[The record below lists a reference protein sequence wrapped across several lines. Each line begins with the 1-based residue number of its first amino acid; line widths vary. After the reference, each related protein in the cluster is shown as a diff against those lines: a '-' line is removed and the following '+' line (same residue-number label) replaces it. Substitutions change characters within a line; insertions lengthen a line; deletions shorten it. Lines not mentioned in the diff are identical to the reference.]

1 MDGMSPRA
9 YFFVTPSE
17 ARGPLALAHLAM
29 TSRDA
34 VPKEVRDARLA
45 LGRTR
50 KGGSAGQ
57 GRGTFFEQPWVE
69 FTFLKIRIYLKFD
82 TIKVY
87 LNHKKLKLALWISR
101 YSIKGAICLKV
112 KLPL

>member
-1 MDGMSPRA
+1 MSPRA
-9 YFFVTPSE
+9 Q

-34 VPKEVRDARLA
+34 VPNEARDARLA
-45 LGRTR
+45 LGRT
-50 KGGSAGQ
+50 GWVAGQ
-57 GRGTFFEQPWVE
+57 SKGDFFEQPRVE

-87 LNHKKLKLALWISR
+87 LNHKKLKLELCI
-101 YSIKGAICLKV
+101 I
-112 KLPL
+112 